1 MHLQSRRTSFSIVS
15 SNLHG
20 EQQAI
25 GPRGNDSTNWDVLMQ
40 QHGPWQILNSND
52 VYCDAWLQ
60 VRKDNVIRPDGAPGT
75 HSVVFLKPGVSVL
88 ALDDDDRVYL
98 TDEFH
103 YAVGRRTLEVVSGGR
118 EPDELPLAAA
128 QRELEEELG
137 ITAGEWT
144 EMGSFDP
151 FTTMLNAP
159 AVLFLARRLQFGSS
173 SPEGTENIR
182 CVTVDFAEA
191 IAMAMDG
198 RITHGPSVAVLL
210 KSARLLGK

>member
-1 MHLQSRRTSFSIVS
+1 LQSRRTSFSIVS

-20 EQQAI
+20 GQQASD
-25 GPRGNDSTNWDVLMQ
+25 PRGNDSTNWDVLMQ

-52 VYCDAWLQ
+52 VYQDAWLQ

-118 EPDELPLAAA
+118 EPDESPLAAA
-128 QRELEEELG
+128 QRELAEELG

-144 EMGSFDP
+144 ELGSFDP

-159 AVLFLARRLQFGSS
+159 AVLFLARRLHFGSS

-198 RITHGPSVAVLL
+198 RITHGPSIAVLL